1 LANVSAK
8 RLSTLNKTLMRF
20 WARIAPEPPKPKGGG
35 PGVSVVQLQQINN
48 DKNILTNDNSQYT
61 IAIQTINKDQL

>member
-1 LANVSAK
+1 
-8 RLSTLNKTLMRF
+8 MRF